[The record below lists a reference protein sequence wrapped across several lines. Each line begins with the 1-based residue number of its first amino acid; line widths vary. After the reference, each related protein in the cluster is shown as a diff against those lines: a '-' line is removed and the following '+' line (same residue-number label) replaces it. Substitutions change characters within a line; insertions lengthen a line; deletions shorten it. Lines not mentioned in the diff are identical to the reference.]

1 MTRLLERS
9 IINCVI
15 ALALI
20 ATAIL
25 ALVITETSS
34 ANTILAVQ
42 VFFWALLVYVI
53 AYGLNI
59 IDVLDCKFAKH
70 PIFVFVSNVDQLIFL
85 NRK

>member
-1 MTRLLERS
+1 MTSLFERA
-9 IINCVI
+9 IINSVI

-20 ATAIL
+20 APVIL
-25 ALVITETSS
+25 SLVITKTIS

-59 IDVLDCKFAKH
+59 IDVLD
-70 PIFVFVSNVDQLIFL
+70 
-85 NRK
+85 